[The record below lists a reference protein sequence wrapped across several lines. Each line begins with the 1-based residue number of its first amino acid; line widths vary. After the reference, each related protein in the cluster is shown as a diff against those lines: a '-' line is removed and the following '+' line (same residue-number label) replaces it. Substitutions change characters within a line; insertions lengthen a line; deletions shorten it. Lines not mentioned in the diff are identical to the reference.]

1 MIYKKDNLI
10 NLKSSVDKLDAT
22 TLHVVY
28 TELNSLKSDVD
39 KIDFDK
45 LRTVPTDLKK
55 TCNIVKN
62 EIVKKTLYNTL
73 VLKFTSFLL

>member
-1 MIYKKDNLI
+1 M
-10 NLKSSVDKLDAT
+10 DKLDAT

-62 EIVKKTLYNTL
+62 EIVKKALYNTL